1 MLINR
6 DFVGYMAAEVLK
18 KLDEGEQV
26 AVKNGA
32 AVTQR
37 VRQAMM
43 EEITVEDRISEE
55 ARQILTQHQDQMRST
70 GVSYQEM
77 FKKVKS
83 QLARD
88 RKLVLR

>member
-6 DFVGYMAAEVLK
+6 DFVGYMAGEVIK
-18 KLDEGEQV
+18 KLAEGQLVEI
-26 AVKNGA
+26 KNA
-32 AVTQR
+32 PALTQR
-37 VRQAMM
+37 VKQAMM

-88 RKLVLR
+88 RKLELR

>member
-6 DFVGYMAAEVLK
+6 DFVGYMATEVIKKITEAELVEIKNAQTVTLK
-18 KLDEGEQV
+18 L
-26 AVKNGA
+26 
-32 AVTQR
+32 
-37 VRQAMM
+37 RQAMM
-43 EEITVEDRISEE
+43 DEITVEDRINEE
-55 ARQILTQHQDQMRST
+55 ARNILTQHQDAMRST

-88 RKLVLR
+88 KKLILR